1 MAAQGAFPEPHRG
14 ASLMLAFRPKLTL
27 IIGSNK
33 LAATRAFAALEADSR
48 VAILARG
55 DIEATCE
62 ELKWRTEHGEVE
74 MHDFADFA
82 VGTSSNTDTGYSDS
96 DIREITALEFFLDS
110 HPPGSVSLVFITD
123 TLLTSDPSTRRTR
136 ASATNLYDVCR
147 KRNIPVNVT
156 DIPDLCNFTVC
167 SSHRFTENGEV
178 PTPLQVGV
186 TTNGQGCRLASRI
199 RREIVAR
206 LPLEVGP
213 AVQKLG
219 QLRRLTKSESLSA
232 KPDAILDAVEDA
244 ENELNEE
251 ITVSSPNRPVSQRTQ
266 ESYRLEEE
274 NEAQR
279 SRRRMKWVAQISEYW
294 SFKQLANLTEE
305 DMRNLLA
312 GDLLSPKS
320 SNPSSTGPTST
331 STEYPFPSQHGL
343 SLTPPPLKLG
353 CVFLVGSGPGHPSL
367 LTLAAHQAL
376 TSLADLILS
385 DKLVPSAILSLIPA
399 HIPLHIARKFPGN
412 AEGAQQELMDMALT
426 AAREGKTVVRLK
438 QGDPAMYGRVGEEVL
453 FLRKH
458 GVECLVVPGIS
469 SALAAPLF
477 AGIPVT
483 QRGAADSLAV
493 ATGVGRGG
501 AKGRLPGYER
511 ARTLVLMMGNAR
523 LESLVHTLIS
533 GDNGTF
539 AAYPPNVPAAI
550 IERASMPDQRVIT
563 APLSDIV
570 PALESVGEQRPPGL
584 LVVGWAVLSLWGEGD
599 MSVLD
604 DVAQN
609 DGGSEEM
616 ETKDRERIAK
626 WLDGRRWRISEGLDA
641 LWDTFK
647 VPVKED
653 EEKQ

>member
-1 MAAQGAFPEPHRG
+1 MAAPSAFPEPQRG

-48 VAILARG
+48 VVILARG
-55 DIEATCE
+55 GPEDTCE
-62 ELKWRTEHGEVE
+62 ELKWRAGRREVE
-74 MHDFADFA
+74 VHDFEDFV
-82 VGTSSNTDTGYSDS
+82 VGTSSKVDVGYSDLDTS
-96 DIREITALEFFLDS
+96 ALEVFLDS
-110 HPPGSVSLVFITD
+110 QQSGSISLIFVTD
-123 TLLTSDPSTRRTR
+123 TLLTSEPSIRRTR
-136 ASATNLYDVCR
+136 ASATKLYDVCR

-156 DIPDLCNFTVC
+156 DIPELCDFTVC
-167 SSHRFTENGEV
+167 SSHRFSENGEL
-178 PTPLQVGV
+178 PTALQVGV

-199 RREIVAR
+199 RREIVAK
-206 LPLEVGP
+206 LPPEVGP
-213 AVQKLG
+213 AVQKVG
-219 QLRRLTKSESLSA
+219 ELRRLAKSESQSVQ
-232 KPDAILDAVEDA
+232 PDTVVDAVEDA

-251 ITVSSPNRPVSQRTQ
+251 ITVSSPNRPVDQRSK
-266 ESYRLEEE
+266 ESNLLEEE

-279 SRRRMKWVAQISEYW
+279 SKRRMKWVAQISEYW
-294 SFKQLANLTEE
+294 SFKQLAGLTEE
-305 DMRNLLA
+305 DMGNLLA
-312 GDLLSPKS
+312 RNLLSPKP
-320 SNPSSTGPTST
+320 SNPSSPGPSSS
-331 STEYPFPSQHGL
+331 STEHPYPSQHGL
-343 SLTPPPLKLG
+343 SLSPLPLKPGRVL
-353 CVFLVGSGPGHPSL
+353 LVGSGPGHPSL
-367 LTLAAHQAL
+367 LTLAAHQAI

-412 AEGAQQELMDMALT
+412 AEGAQQELMDMALA

-438 QGDPAMYGRVGEEVL
+438 QGDPAMYGRVGEEIL

-523 LESLVHTLIS
+523 LESLVNTLIS
-533 GDNGTF
+533 GDNGAF
-539 AAYPPNVPAAI
+539 AAYPSNVPAAI
-550 IERASMPDQRVIT
+550 IERASMPDQRVVT

-584 LVVGWAVLSLWGEGD
+584 LVVGWAVLSLWSEDD
-599 MSVLD
+599 MSILD
-604 DVAQN
+604 DVPQK
-609 DGGSEEM
+609 DRGLEEM
-616 ETKDRERIAK
+616 ETKDRDRVVK
-626 WLDGRRWRISEGLDA
+626 WLGGRRWRVSEGLDA
-641 LWDTFK
+641 LWDAFK
-647 VPVKED
+647 VPVRD
-653 EEKQ
+653 EQKQ

>member
-1 MAAQGAFPEPHRG
+1 MAAHRAFPEPRRG
-14 ASLMLAFRPKLTL
+14 ASLVLAFRPKLTL

-33 LAATRAFAALEADSR
+33 LAAARAFAALEADSR
-48 VAILARG
+48 VVILAEG
-55 DIEATCE
+55 GPEDACE
-62 ELKWRTEHGEVE
+62 ELKWRAGRGEVE
-74 MHDFADFA
+74 VHDFEDFA
-82 VGTSSNTDTGYSDS
+82 VGNSDS
-96 DIREITALEFFLDS
+96 DVREATALEFFLDS
-110 HPPGSVSLVFITD
+110 QQPGSISLIFITD

-136 ASATNLYDVCR
+136 ASATKLYDVCR
-147 KRNIPVNVT
+147 KRDIPVNVT
-156 DIPDLCNFTVC
+156 DIPELCDFTVC
-167 SSHRFTENGEV
+167 SSHRFTENGDV
-178 PTPLQVGV
+178 PTALQVGV

-199 RREIVAR
+199 RREIISK
-206 LPLEVGP
+206 LPPEVGP
-213 AVQKLG
+213 AVQKVG
-219 QLRRLTKSESLSA
+219 ELRRLAKSESQSA
-232 KPDAILDAVEDA
+232 KSDSVLDAVEDA

-251 ITVSSPNRPVSQRTQ
+251 ITVSSPNRPVGQRSK
-266 ESYRLEEE
+266 ESYLLEEE

-294 SFKQLANLTEE
+294 SFKQLASLTEG
-305 DMRNLLA
+305 DMGNLLA
-312 GDLLSPKS
+312 GDLLSPKLS
-320 SNPSSTGPTST
+320 TPSSPGPS
-331 STEYPFPSQHGL
+331 SSPTEHPYPPQHGL
-343 SLTPPPLKLG
+343 SLSPPPPKPGRVL
-353 CVFLVGSGPGHPSL
+353 LVGSGPGHPSL

-376 TSLADLILS
+376 TTLADLILS

-412 AEGAQQELMDMALT
+412 AEGAQQELMDMAL
-426 AAREGKTVVRLK
+426 AAVHEGKTVVRLK
-438 QGDPAMYGRVGEEVL
+438 QGDPAMYGRVGEEIL

-483 QRGAADSLAV
+483 QRGSADSLAV

-523 LESLVHTLIS
+523 LESLVNTLTS
-533 GDNGTF
+533 GDNGAF

-584 LVVGWAVLSLWGEGD
+584 LVVGWSVLSLWEEGD

-604 DVAQN
+604 DVLQKN
-609 DGGSEEM
+609 RGLEEM
-616 ETKDRERIAK
+616 ETKDKERIEK

-647 VPVKED
+647 VPVQNEQ
-653 EEKQ
+653 KQ